1 MLILNILYFIILTEN
16 VFSTRYVQILSEV
29 IAVNVVLVMP
39 AVEGLA
45 RILTSVLLKRGG
57 TASPEVV
64 ARARAKRDSLKAAE
78 MRARKPAKARP
89 EE

>member
-39 AVEGLA
+39 EVEGLA
-45 RILTSVLLKRGG
+45 PILTSVLLKLIIANQG
-57 TASPEVV
+57 SI
-64 ARARAKRDSLKAAE
+64 AKIQLVDSH
-78 MRARKPAKARP
+78 AKI
-89 EE
+89 

>member
-16 VFSTRYVQILSEV
+16 IFSTRYVQILSEV

-45 RILTSVLLKRGG
+45 RILTSVLLKLIIANQG
-57 TASPEVV
+57 SVV
-64 ARARAKRDSLKAAE
+64 KILLVDSHAKI
-78 MRARKPAKARP
+78 
-89 EE
+89 

>member
-29 IAVNVVLVMP
+29 IAVNVVLVMS

-45 RILTSVLLKRGG
+45 RILTSVLLKLIIANQGL
-57 TASPEVV
+57 V
-64 ARARAKRDSLKAAE
+64 AKILLVDSHANI
-78 MRARKPAKARP
+78 
-89 EE
+89 

>member
-29 IAVNVVLVMP
+29 IAVNVVLVMS

-45 RILTSVLLKRGG
+45 RILTSVLLKLIIANQGL
-57 TASPEVV
+57 V
-64 ARARAKRDSLKAAE
+64 AKILLVDSHAKI
-78 MRARKPAKARP
+78 
-89 EE
+89 

>member
-45 RILTSVLLKRGG
+45 RILTSVLLKLIIANQGL
-57 TASPEVV
+57 V
-64 ARARAKRDSLKAAE
+64 AKILLVDSHAKI
-78 MRARKPAKARP
+78 
-89 EE
+89 

>member
-29 IAVNVVLVMP
+29 IAVNAVLVMP

-45 RILTSVLLKRGG
+45 RILTSVLLKLIIANQGL
-57 TASPEVV
+57 V
-64 ARARAKRDSLKAAE
+64 AKILLVDSHAKI
-78 MRARKPAKARP
+78 
-89 EE
+89 

>member
-45 RILTSVLLKRGG
+45 RILTSVLLKPIIANQGL
-57 TASPEVV
+57 V
-64 ARARAKRDSLKAAE
+64 AKTILVDSHAKI
-78 MRARKPAKARP
+78 
-89 EE
+89 

>member
-45 RILTSVLLKRGG
+45 RILTSVLLKLIIANQG
-57 TASPEVV
+57 SV
-64 ARARAKRDSLKAAE
+64 AKIQLVDSHAKI
-78 MRARKPAKARP
+78 
-89 EE
+89 